1 MALLTRAISITTKFN
16 NKHLLRRELGD
27 FVVQGSN
34 NELFQQRVPFNM
46 AWWKEKLVHLE
57 NFFDQY
63 ILPELAYPRLKFGL
77 DRYDF
82 KFNC

>member
-1 MALLTRAISITTKFN
+1 MAFLTRAISITNKFN
-16 NKHLLRRELGD
+16 KKHLFAERTWCD

-57 NFFDQY
+57 NFFDQN
-63 ILPELAYPRLKFGL
+63 ILPELAYPRLGL